1 MINDKVQAIILAAG
15 KSTRF
20 NTDSSKL
27 VERIC
32 GKEMIV
38 HTTSLLK
45 KMNIPSTLVVGH
57 KKELVEAAVKKHHP
71 KGNFTFV
78 HQTEQLG
85 TGHALQCTKKT
96 WSKDHILVMN
106 GDTPLLSETLL
117 QKLINKHLSSNAA
130 MSFIVAHNV
139 DPSIQ
144 GYGLVVNQN
153 NQIKIIE
160 DDDVDKDLDDLYNLN
175 GGIYLL
181 DRNFLDKYIDT
192 LPRDKQSGEVYLTTL
207 AQIASENG
215 LTISII
221 DAPFDEVRG
230 VNTQRELWVAEQ
242 LKRSQIIDHWMQ
254 RGVRFSAAQNVHIDE
269 MVTIGN
275 GTYIGNGVQLFGNTS
290 IGKNCSICAFN
301 VVNSSTVGD
310 NCLIRPHTIL
320 KNSTIGNNCMIN
332 SFTYIHEGSV
342 VQDNCS
348 VDTFVELR
356 NETLTTHNTLPSQKK
371 DKTFVAAFKTSV
383 DKTFTDTL

>member
-45 KMNIPSTLVVGH
+45 KMHIPTTLVVGH

-71 KGNFTFV
+71 KGHFNFV

-85 TGHALQCTKKT
+85 TGHALQCTKQAWTKE
-96 WSKDHILVMN
+96 HILVMN
-106 GDTPLLSETLL
+106 GDTPLLSEDLL
-117 QKLINKHLSSNAA
+117 QRLIDKHVGTDAA
-130 MSFIVAHNV
+130 MSFLVAHNV

-160 DDDVDKDLDDLYNLN
+160 EEHLEEEHDDLYNLN
-175 GGIYLL
+175 GGLYLL
-181 DRNFLDKYIDT
+181 KRTFLEKYIDS

-207 AQIASENG
+207 AEIASDNG
-215 LTISII
+215 LTISIV

-242 LKRSQIIDHWMQ
+242 IKRSQIIDYWMKQ
-254 RGVRFSAAQNVHIDE
+254 GVRFSAAQNVHLDE
-269 MVTIGN
+269 TVTIGN
-275 GTYIGNGVQLFGNTS
+275 GTYIGNGVQLFGKTT
-290 IGKNCSICAFN
+290 IGKKCSICAFN
-301 VVNSSTVGD
+301 ILNNAKLGD
-310 NCLIRPHTIL
+310 NCLVRPHTII
-320 KNSTIGNNCMIN
+320 KESAIGDNCMIN
-332 SFTYIHEGSV
+332 SFTYIHEGSII
-342 VQDNCS
+342 QNNCAVGS
-348 VDTFVELR
+348 F
-356 NETLTTHNTLPSQKK
+356 NEICGEIISQNTKTSKK
-371 DKTFVAAFKTSV
+371 NERTFVAAFKTCADRS
-383 DKTFTDTL
+383 FSDTI